1 MLAIIPAGGK
11 AERFHGIYK
20 DLLPLGDGRTL
31 LSETL
36 RRAEAMGCTR
46 AVVVTSAEKA
56 AAHERAL
63 SGTDATLL
71 VSTGKGLWAAIE
83 STFII
88 RSDALLLLPDT
99 VFTPI
104 DTIPAA
110 PLSFGVFPTAEPE
123 RFSVVRGGT
132 IVTKQ
137 PGPPSL
143 AWGCVA
149 WSVAVADW
157 WQGQAFS
164 HYDDAFRGAMREFGH
179 RTFRIAGYEDF
190 GAWPQYRAFVGEIVS

>member
-31 LSETL
+31 LGETL
-36 RRAEAMGCTR
+36 SRARAMGCTR

-63 SGTDATLL
+63 AGTDTTLL
-71 VSTGKGLWAAIE
+71 VSTGRGLWAAIAAALV
-83 STFII
+83 IP
-88 RSDALLLLPDT
+88 SDALLLLPDT
-99 VFTPI
+99 VFTPVE
-104 DTIPAA
+104 PVPPF
-110 PLSFGVFPTAEPE
+110 PLSFGVFPTNEPE
-123 RFSVVRGGT
+123 RFSVIRGDT
-132 IVTKQ
+132 IVTKE

-164 HYDDAFRGAMREFGH
+164 HYDDAFRGAMRRFGH
-179 RTFRIAGYEDF
+179 RTFSIAGYEDF
-190 GAWPQYRAFVGEIVS
+190 GAWPAYRRYVEAL